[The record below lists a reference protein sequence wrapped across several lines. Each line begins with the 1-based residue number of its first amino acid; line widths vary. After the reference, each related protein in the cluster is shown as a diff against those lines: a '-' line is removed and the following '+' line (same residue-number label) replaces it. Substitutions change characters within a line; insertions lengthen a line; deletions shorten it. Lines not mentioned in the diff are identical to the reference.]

1 MLYKIKRIF
10 KKIYKILCYL
20 PLLWRDEDWD
30 YEYMLLLLR
39 HKINNLGTTILSND
53 IIKESKDVYNSTQE
67 VVKAIDKF
75 LKADEVFADLYSDKY
90 DYIADRV
97 YHDTIYNDDNT
108 TSLKAMVDG
117 RPTSEE
123 EDDLLTKFY
132 QDMIKFE
139 QEAWDN
145 IWDLIKQ
152 HGRTW
157 WD

>member
-39 HKINNLGTTILSND
+39 HKINNLGTTILGNN
-53 IIKESKDVYNSTQE
+53 IIKESKDVYNSTQK

-75 LKADEVFADLYSDKY
+75 LKSDEVFADLYSDKY

-97 YHDTIYNDDNT
+97 YYDTIYNDDNT
-108 TSLKAMVDG
+108 TSLKAMIDG
-117 RPTSEE
+117 RPTSEK
-123 EDDLLTKFY
+123 EDDLLAKFY
-132 QDMIKFE
+132 QDMFKFE
-139 QEAWDN
+139 QETWDN

>member
-39 HKINNLGTTILSND
+39 HKINNLGTTILGNN
-53 IIKESKDVYNSTQE
+53 IIKESKDVYDSTKE

-75 LKADEVFADLYSDKY
+75 LKADEVFADLYGDKY

-108 TSLKAMVDG
+108 TSLKAMIDG
-117 RPTSEE
+117 RPTSKK
-123 EDDLLTKFY
+123 EDDLLAKFY
-132 QDMIKFE
+132 QDMFKFE
-139 QEAWDN
+139 QETWDN

>member
-39 HKINNLGTTILSND
+39 HKINNLGTTILGND
-53 IIKESKDVYNSTQE
+53 IIKESKDVYNSTQK

-108 TSLKAMVDG
+108 TSLKAMIDG